1 MKTEKCVLN
10 LLTRA
15 GRRADSERFEEQRI
29 RNAPVSRLQ
38 IEAELRSVR
47 RSGGFGRRTDTAA
60 GSDHLE
66 VHSRSPFQ
74 VWWLILL
81 VIGVA
86 GTFLYSAVQRQD
98 IFKTQAGK
106 PPLSLASD
114 LGLTAEWRGADMLL
128 SWNHDAPAIMTAT
141 EGTLIILAENSTQ
154 QIVLTPSQLRSGR
167 VLYSPTAVQFD
178 IRLEVRSP
186 GQPVA
191 EGNIVI
197 SRAPIP
203 TAPPEPA
210 SAPPEPSSNVSA
222 AQIAEGAS
230 QPVPPESNSLANK
243 SESKLHLSSS
253 GSVVMLAREASAAA
267 QLRDNPSNLPRLIQS
282 GSLFSAAPGTE
293 VAAKQMENRLVKVRI
308 MSGINAGREGW
319 VDISQVGT
327 K

>member
-1 MKTEKCVLN
+1 M
-10 LLTRA
+10 
-15 GRRADSERFEEQRI
+15 I
-29 RNAPVSRLQ
+29 RSRQ
-38 IEAELRSVR
+38 EIEAELWNAR
-47 RSGGFGRRTDTAA
+47 RSGGFGKRTDTAA

-66 VHSRSPFQ
+66 GHPRSPFQ
-74 VWWLILL
+74 AWWLVLL
-81 VIGVA
+81 VIGVV
-86 GTFLYSAVQRQD
+86 GTFLYSAVQRDD
-98 IFKTQAGK
+98 IFKTQTAK
-106 PPLSLASD
+106 PPRSLNPD

-128 SWNHDAPAIMTAT
+128 SWNHDAPAITSAT
-141 EGTLIILAENSTQ
+141 EGTLIIQAENSTQ

-197 SRAPIP
+197 ARAAIP
-203 TAPPEPA
+203 TTPPEPA
-210 SAPPEPSSNVSA
+210 SAPPEASSNVSVP
-222 AQIAEGAS
+222 QIAEGAS
-230 QPVPPESNSLANK
+230 QPVPSGLHDLANT
-243 SESKLHLSSS
+243 ESKLRLS
-253 GSVVMLAREASAAA
+253 GSGPVVMLAREASAAA
-267 QLRDNPSNLPRLIQS
+267 QLRDNPSNLTRLIQS

-308 MSGINAGREGW
+308 MNGINAGREGW